1 MTVAQLDKKEILH
14 SYVLEV
20 SDKARQTKEPGYNKG
35 LSSVQSMDCVIAD
48 MGVTQFPKREAIKNA
63 SYS

>member
-1 MTVAQLDKKEILH
+1 MSASRTTGVKPKQH
-14 SYVLEV
+14 EV